1 MNAGWTALMLFVVVT
16 VNYSGAAR
24 ADPSPNQL
32 AQAGADGLSS
42 LRRRVALDP
51 SNADLRFQLARE
63 LSRRKDYVESIRIFR
78 QLIDGQPND
87 ADYHL
92 GLGQALLWSDKPLEA
107 LGPLRTA
114 VKLAPGYE
122 DAQRALGQALVAA
135 GRLPE
140 ARQHWTQAAKRF
152 PKSKWPVEAL
162 KEVKPPVIAAASP
175 QTTPKLPDIVA
186 TTNATPTA
194 VPTVANSVDP
204 VVPGALAAGVAA
216 VAPAAA
222 ASSPPDSVSNA
233 SSSEAPAASPS
244 RTRIEAGF
252 GKERLS
258 NGSADWTEHFV
269 VLNHNTAGR
278 AQTVMVKLSQ
288 TERFGLKDNTATVAA
303 GARLSTNVSG
313 TIEIGASPTHRV
325 LAKRSIQGGLSMA
338 LERGYGLAAAFR
350 QIDYNATR
358 LRAIDVT
365 FERYI
370 GDYRVAYSVH
380 PSRSSTA
387 GNALGHR
394 LQLGRFYG
402 DDNQVQVLLAGGN
415 EVDRPEVGI
424 INQSQVRAIALFGRH
439 WLTPY
444 WAIAY
449 AASHTR
455 QEQTRRDGL
464 TISLIGRL

>member
-1 MNAGWTALMLFVVVT
+1 MNAGWTALMLFAVVSAHQ
-16 VNYSGAAR
+16 SGAAR

-42 LRRRVALDP
+42 LRRRVAMDP
-51 SNADLRFQLARE
+51 SNVDLRFQLARE
-63 LSRRKDYVESIRIFR
+63 LSKRKEYVESIQIFR
-78 QLIDGQPND
+78 QLIVGQPND

-92 GLGQALLWSDKPLEA
+92 GLGQALLWSNKPLDA
-107 LGPLRTA
+107 LESLRAA
-114 VKLAPGYE
+114 VKLAPDYE

-152 PKSKWPVEAL
+152 SKSKWPVDAL
-162 KEVKPPVIAAASP
+162 AEVKPPVIA
-175 QTTPKLPDIVA
+175 
-186 TTNATPTA
+186 
-194 VPTVANSVDP
+194 
-204 VVPGALAAGVAA
+204 
-216 VAPAAA
+216 
-222 ASSPPDSVSNA
+222 
-233 SSSEAPAASPS
+233 AASPS

-252 GKERLS
+252 GKEHLS

-269 VLNHNTAGR
+269 VLNHDTAGR
-278 AQTVMVKLSQ
+278 AQTAMVKLSQ
-288 TERFGLKDNTATVAA
+288 IERFGLKDIAATVAA
-303 GARLSTNVSG
+303 GARLSTSVTG
-313 TIEIGASPTHRV
+313 TIELGASPTHRV
-325 LAKRSIQGGLSMA
+325 LAKRSLQGGLSMS
-338 LERGYGLAAAFR
+338 LEQGYGLAAAFR
-350 QIDYNATR
+350 QIDYNTTR
-358 LRAIDVT
+358 LRAVDVT

-370 GDYRVAYSVH
+370 GDYRAAYSLH
-380 PSRSSTA
+380 PSRSSAA

-402 DDNQVQVLLAGGN
+402 EDNQVQILLAGGN

-424 INQSQVRAIALFGRH
+424 INQSEVRAVALFGRH

-455 QEQTRRDGL
+455 QDQTRRNGL